1 MDSKQIS
8 HRYLSPRSS
17 TFQCPVQFKQTDP
30 SSLFA
35 GIIPPV
41 KESSFPTD
49 SYLFCGRNSPG
60 RDKSWKKLLSTPVQ
74 FERTT
79 MIILL
84 LFLNFAISWFNSWS
98 VGKSWAETKH
108 IGGLPRFM
116 TWMGAIMASAG
127 FSWCYLIVL
136 AFIAGP
142 DGLNKLPPKYVQAMC
157 NLGYLALIIP
167 VIGSGTAIT
176 IQSLVRAWKE
186 RSLASGGIA
195 AWNTFAD
202 VYNISQAVE
211 HVPGAF
217 EDVADVLFSKDD
229 KDEDDSAA
237 ARLAILLV
245 CLAIAGGIITAAL
258 IIRSV
263 SKSAV
268 RAARLDLQV
277 RRIAR
282 AS

>member
-1 MDSKQIS
+1 
-8 HRYLSPRSS
+8 
-17 TFQCPVQFKQTDP
+17 
-30 SSLFA
+30 
-35 GIIPPV
+35 
-41 KESSFPTD
+41 
-49 SYLFCGRNSPG
+49 
-60 RDKSWKKLLSTPVQ
+60 
-74 FERTT
+74 

-211 HVPGAF
+211 HVPGVRGRRRRA
-217 EDVADVLFSKDD
+217 VL
-229 KDEDDSAA
+229 EGRQRRGRQCRSASSDPA
-237 ARLAILLV
+237 SLPGNRRRHHHGGTYHPV
-245 CLAIAGGIITAAL
+245 CLEECRAGCQA
-258 IIRSV
+258 
-263 SKSAV
+263 
-268 RAARLDLQV
+268 
-277 RRIAR
+277 
-282 AS
+282 